1 LFDGFRDVM
10 QRIITEQ
17 VAAMMVLPNKY
28 PIVLSEEVPA
38 QVLKTPEPEGVLRI
52 HLVEARNLMKMD
64 ISVLGEGKSDPYAVL
79 TIGSKTFRT
88 QTIEGTIKP
97 KWDYWCEVCKNF
109 FFKFDVLTC
118 KF

>member
-1 LFDGFRDVM
+1 M
-10 QRIITEQ
+10 QRIISEQ

-28 PIVLSEEVPA
+28 PIVLSEEVSA

-79 TIGSKTFRT
+79 TIGSKTFKT
-88 QTIEGTIKP
+88 KIIEGTVTP
-97 KWDYWCEVCKNF
+97 KWDYWCEVRTN
-109 FFKFDVLTC
+109 VLNLDFEFLT
-118 KF
+118 FE